1 MCVSFYKGSI
11 GQQFITIRVE
21 NQKKNG
27 IHFSI
32 AILRILLKHT
42 QGRISLWT
50 ISSSPK
56 KQAIHD
62 AVVKSIVLKNELL
75 QTIRHFSCSNSN
87 PSSSNRCGYTC
98 LLLINSSDSDPII
111 RLPHSTKHLDGKIPI
126 GTASCFLHTFI
137 NS

>member
-32 AILRILLKHT
+32 AILRILPKHT

-75 QTIRHFSCSNSN
+75 QTIRHFF
-87 PSSSNRCGYTC
+87 
-98 LLLINSSDSDPII
+98 LLKFKPFIQQPLRIH
-111 RLPHSTKHLDGKIPI
+111 LPAFDQ
-126 GTASCFLHTFI
+126 
-137 NS
+137 